1 MLKSATFEGSKC
13 LGIEY
18 TGILKE
24 GTVADVITVRERA
37 ERNPSMLAPENVES
51 VIRHGKLIKD
61 HFRTFGAID
70 S

>member
-1 MLKSATFEGSKC
+1 M
-13 LGIEY
+13 EY

-24 GTVADVITVRERA
+24 GAVADVITVRERA